1 MEQLCPDDAEL
12 VAQSQAGNREAFGL
26 LYDRHARMVRAVV
39 LAVSGDWD
47 AVDDL
52 AQESFLRAYRELASL
67 RDPALFG
74 RWISGIARRVARER
88 RRSVQRD
95 RHVLHDPHSKEIES
109 HIATPQDPTIREQL
123 NLVMLTLAELP
134 ERERLAI
141 HAFFL
146 EKQEARDASEL
157 LGISRSG
164 FYALVQRAIA
174 RLAARIRPHEIAE
187 RKE

>member
-1 MEQLCPDDAEL
+1 MEHQRADDAEL
-12 VAQSQAGNREAFGL
+12 VAKSQAGNREAFGL

-52 AQESFLRAYRELASL
+52 TQESFLRAYRKLATL
-67 RDPALFG
+67 RDPASFG
-74 RWISGIARRVARER
+74 SWISGIARRVARER
-88 RRSVQRD
+88 RRSLQRD
-95 RHVLHDPHSKEIES
+95 PLVLCDPRAKEIEL
-109 HIATPQDPTIREQL
+109 HAATPLESGFREQFDL
-123 NLVMLTLAELP
+123 ILLSLAELP

-146 EKQEARDASEL
+146 EQQEARDASEL

-174 RLAARIRPHEIAE
+174 RLAARIRSHETAV